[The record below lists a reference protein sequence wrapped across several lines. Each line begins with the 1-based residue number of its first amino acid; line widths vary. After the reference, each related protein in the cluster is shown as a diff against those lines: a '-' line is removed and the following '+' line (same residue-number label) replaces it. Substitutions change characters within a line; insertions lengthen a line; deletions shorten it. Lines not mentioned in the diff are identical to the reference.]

1 MSKVALLLT
10 SQIFND
16 LCLLTENQRPEFLR
30 FSGLPQTFGLELIES
45 VITNHS
51 SVFTNH
57 PEQVHVLRVRAMPLV
72 VSALKGRPSFAT
84 AVRLVRILYTMVRK
98 HINLLPNECGE
109 ALEILT
115 QLLDHD
121 SALWKRALCMEVF
134 RGVFAEHALLRRI
147 FALYDAKEGEKD
159 ILKTLTAT
167 FVRLSTEKP
176 SVIGLGHQSSMPIS
190 SSQAPLNIAQ
200 DQAMLEASGVAGI
213 INSTGAEATNTG
225 VSAQWSTIRVP
236 CIDQLDKTE
245 PPTIPESYTYSLILT
260 CISSLSD
267 GLAKFILP
275 LTVATE
281 GRSRRKVSK
290 NESGPDSP
298 TPESEGQPTKEKMD
312 RPSALK
318 KNPIPVNPL
327 AMEDHPMFTEVK
339 TCAEIVDECWPA
351 ILATCSTFLYAALDS
366 EYYHGLVR
374 AFQRFAHVAGM
385 LQLSTP
391 RDAFLTTLGKAA
403 VPPNVFTAC
412 LNAGQYRPATPNSAV
427 EGPASLLNNARGLLS
442 TENLTNQAE
451 KPRQTSFDTQPATL
465 STRNLLCLRALLNLG
480 IALGPTLGPAWRIIL
495 ETLQQADFVLFSSS
509 KAPSRSPSFPRGQ
522 DQAGDNDATSLT
534 ANFGNEVRAVET
546 AAARLMESTVDFPN
560 ESFLDVASA
569 ICQLLERKSVDKGD
583 VGSQQQTPT
592 TEKPQSLQT
601 PGGQHRRVS
610 SFSNQAST
618 GSVQEDQFALAK
630 LGDVASINMER
641 LLTYPPEESG
651 WALLTDKLVNVSDT
665 LLNGSTVRTRAAEIL
680 TRFMLEAANMA
691 SSFPPKARG
700 PIQLRMLGAL
710 NAALEPLQEE
720 DRQVSVATHATDVEI
735 HRIILDGLKG
745 IVEECG
751 ENLISGWEIAF
762 DIIGSVFIMKD
773 GGPGDRP
780 RAATDPTIIE
790 TRSSKLV
797 RASFNSLQL
806 VASDFL
812 ASLPNSCFL
821 ILVDTLYKFSSQDDD
836 LNIALTVRLS
846 TRIVRHKL
854 IATRR

>member
-1 MSKVALLLT
+1 MRT
-10 SQIFND
+10 
-16 LCLLTENQRPEFLR
+16 
-30 FSGLPQTFGLELIES
+30 
-45 VITNHS
+45 
-51 SVFTNH
+51 
-57 PEQVHVLRVRAMPLV
+57 RAMPLIT
-72 VSALKGRPSFAT
+72 SALKGRPSFAT
-84 AVRLVRILYTMVRK
+84 AVRLVRILYTMFRR
-98 HINLLPNECGE
+98 HINLLPDECEE
-109 ALEILT
+109 ALEVLT

-121 SALWKRALCMEVF
+121 TTLWKRALCMELF
-134 RGVFAEHALLRRI
+134 RGVFSEHALLRRI
-147 FALYDAKEGEKD
+147 FALYDAKKGKKD

-176 SVIGLGHQSSMPIS
+176 AVIGLGNQSTMPIS
-190 SSQAPLNIAQ
+190 SSQSPLNIAQ

-213 INSTGAEATNTG
+213 INSSAGSEASNTG
-225 VSAQWSTIRVP
+225 ISTQWSTIRVP

-245 PPTIPESYTYSLILT
+245 PPTIPESYTYSLILA

-275 LTVATE
+275 LTVAAE
-281 GRSRRKVSK
+281 GRSRKKAAK
-290 NESGPDSP
+290 NESGRNSP
-298 TPESEGQPTKEKMD
+298 APSQLESEGQPTIERRD
-312 RPSALK
+312 RSSSFK
-318 KNPIPVNPL
+318 KNPVPVNPL

-339 TCAEIVDECWPA
+339 ICADIVEECWPA

-412 LNAGQYRPATPNSAV
+412 LNAGQYRPATPSSAI
-427 EGPASLLNNARGLLS
+427 EGPASLLGNARGLLS
-442 TENLTNQAE
+442 TENLTSPVE
-451 KPRQTSFDTQPATL
+451 KPRQSSVDTQAATL

-480 IALGPTLGPAWRIIL
+480 IALGPTLAQAWGIVL
-495 ETLQQADFVLFSSS
+495 GTLQQADLVLFSSF
-509 KAPSRSPSFPRGQ
+509 KAPGRNPSFSRGQ
-522 DQAGDNDATSLT
+522 EQGSEDAASLT

-546 AAARLMESTVDFPN
+546 AASRLMESTIDFPN
-560 ESFLDVASA
+560 QSFLDVVNA
-569 ICQLLERKSVDKGD
+569 ICQLLERKSGDKGD
-583 VGSQQQTPT
+583 TGKQQQAAS
-592 TEKPQSLQT
+592 TEKSQSLQT

-610 SFSNQAST
+610 SFSNQIST

-641 LLTYPPEESG
+641 LLRYSPEESG
-651 WALLTDKLVNVSDT
+651 WTLLTDELIKVSDT
-665 LLNGSTVRTRAAEIL
+665 MINRSTVRTRAAEIL
-680 TRFMLEAANMA
+680 TRLMLEAANMA
-691 SSFPPKARG
+691 SSLPPETRS

-710 NAALEPLQEE
+710 NAALEPLQDN
-720 DRQVSVATHATDVEI
+720 DRQVSVASHATGVEI

-745 IVEECG
+745 ILEECG
-751 ENLISGWEIAF
+751 ESLISGWEIAF
-762 DIIGSVFIMKD
+762 DIIGSVFIMKEY
-773 GGPGDRP
+773 GPGDRP

-836 LNIALTVRLS
+836 LNIALTVRSAVGLS
-846 TRIVRHKL
+846 PSNIS
-854 IATRR
+854 

>member
-1 MSKVALLLT
+1 
-10 SQIFND
+10 
-16 LCLLTENQRPEFLR
+16 
-30 FSGLPQTFGLELIES
+30 
-45 VITNHS
+45 
-51 SVFTNH
+51 
-57 PEQVHVLRVRAMPLV
+57 MPLI
-72 VSALKGRPSFAT
+72 VSALKGKPSFAT
-84 AVRLVRILYTMVRK
+84 SVRLVRILYTMLRR
-98 HINLLPNECGE
+98 HITVLPRECGQ

-115 QLLDHD
+115 YLLDHD
-121 SALWKRALCMEVF
+121 TTPWKRALCMEVF
-134 RGVFAEHALLRRI
+134 RGLFSEHALLRRI
-147 FALYDAKEGEKD
+147 FALYDAKQGEKD

-176 SVIGLGHQSSMPIS
+176 AVIGLGTQSTMPIS
-190 SSQAPLNIAQ
+190 STQ
-200 DQAMLEASGVAGI
+200 DPTTTAENHALLEASGVAGI
-213 INSTGAEATNTG
+213 INTGPETTNTG
-225 VSAQWSTIRVP
+225 ISSQWSTIRVP

-245 PPTIPESYTYSLILT
+245 PPNIPESYTYSLILS

-275 LTVATE
+275 LTVTAD
-281 GRSRRKVSK
+281 GRSRKKTSK
-290 NESGPDSP
+290 SEGGRDSP
-298 TPESEGQPTKEKMD
+298 AQLQTEHDGPPRERS
-312 RPSALK
+312 SSFK
-318 KNPIPVNPL
+318 KNPVPTNPL
-327 AMEDHPMFTEVK
+327 TMEDHAMWTEVK
-339 TCAEIVDECWPA
+339 ICADIVEECWPA

-366 EYYHGLVR
+366 EYYHSLVR

-412 LNAGQYRPATPNSAV
+412 LNAGQYRPSTPNSAV
-427 EGPASLLNNARGLLS
+427 EGPASLLSNARGLLS
-442 TENLTNQAE
+442 TENLTTPTE
-451 KPRQTSFDTQPATL
+451 KQRQPSLDSQLASL

-480 IALGPTLGPAWRIIL
+480 IALGPTLGLAWRIVL

-509 KAPSRSPSFPRGQ
+509 KALGRAPAFPRGSP
-522 DQAGDNDATSLT
+522 DQSAENDATSLT

-560 ESFLDVASA
+560 ESFLDVVGA
-569 ICQLLERKSVDKGD
+569 ICRLLERKTGETADA
-583 VGSQQQTPT
+583 GSQQQAQPPSA
-592 TEKPQSLQT
+592 KKSQSLET
-601 PGGQHRRVS
+601 PGGQHHRVS
-610 SFSNQAST
+610 SFSNQLST

-641 LLTYPPEESG
+641 LLAYPPEQSG
-651 WALLTDKLVNVSDT
+651 WTLVVNKLVKVSDV

-680 TRFMLEAANMA
+680 TRLMIEAANMA
-691 SSFPPKARG
+691 SSFPAETRG

-710 NAALEPLQEE
+710 SAAIDPLQ
-720 DRQVSVATHATDVEI
+720 DNGRQVSVANRATDVEI
-735 HRIILDGLKG
+735 HRVILDGLKG

-751 ENLISGWEIAF
+751 ESLISGWEIAF
-762 DIIGSVFIMKD
+762 DIIGSVFIMKESS
-773 GGPGDRP
+773 PEDRP

-836 LNIALTVRLS
+836 LNIALTVRSMTERPQHLL
-846 TRIVRHKL
+846 T
-854 IATRR
+854 AE